1 MIYVVTNALLYLALL
16 MVYWRY
22 KKVFDIGTLLIL
34 MWLIVS
40 IAGVLYHNESP
51 ASWHLQ
57 LWPFLYIFF
66 CFLLLSRYILGHK
79 YSDKAI
85 ARLAFS
91 RNRVVDLFCWFYLIC
106 VVIKLVN
113 EGLNF
118 SALSLIQ
125 VAEDTAEA
133 YEEHLTYEFQGG
145 PIAYIA
151 TVYEQYFSKVCIIWG
166 FNCLC
171 QRRKLESIV
180 FLAFPFIAA
189 FGDGIM
195 LGSRNTIVMAIIV
208 YVCAYVLYRRLIP
221 RKTKKVLFFSSLA
234 IGSVVLLYLLAITES
249 RFGVDTQAA
258 EDNSI
263 IAYLGQSM
271 LQFDYGVADTDHR
284 IFGGALNFYNTFKM
298 FGLQMPPTLRTD
310 FLGTHVGTGF
320 ITLVGFFVIDFGYIG
335 TILLSLLFPL
345 MMKEIC
351 LRNKGFTL
359 PVMYIFLFY
368 VTRMLRGAMVYSG
381 PGADL
386 SYFMLFVF
394 ALFLHFAMGL
404 DKVLFSKKGKPTVN
418 TKPYYAGE

>member
-40 IAGVLYHNESP
+40 IAGVLYCNESP

-66 CFLLLSRYILGHK
+66 CFLLLSRYILVHK

-85 ARLAFS
+85 ARLAYS

-133 YEEHLTYEFQGG
+133 YEEHLTYEFHGG

-151 TVYEQYFSKVCIIWG
+151 TVYEQYFNKVCIIWG

-171 QRRKLESIV
+171 QKRR
-180 FLAFPFIAA
+180 LASVLFMLFPFLSS

-195 LGSRNTIVMAIIV
+195 LGSRNTIVMAVIV
-208 YVCAYVLYRRLIP
+208 YLCAYVLYRRLIP
-221 RKTKKVLFFSSLA
+221 KKTKRVIFYTSLS
-234 IGSVVLLYLLAITES
+234 IGAVVLLYLLAITQS

-271 LQFDYGVADTDHR
+271 LQFNYGVADTDHR
-284 IFGGALNFYNTFKM
+284 IFEGALNFRNTFKLL
-298 FGLQMPPTLRTD
+298 GLQMPRTFYTD
-310 FLGTHVGTGF
+310 YLGTHVGTGF
-320 ITLVGFFVIDFGYIG
+320 ITLVGFLVIDFGYIG
-335 TILLSLLFPL
+335 TIIFSLLFPL
-345 MMKEIC
+345 IMNAIC
-351 LRNKGFTL
+351 LGNKGFTL
-359 PVMYIFLFY
+359 PLMYIFLFY

-381 PGADL
+381 SGADL
-386 SYFMLFVF
+386 SYFILFIF

-404 DKVLFSKKGKPTVN
+404 DKVIFGKKGKPIVN